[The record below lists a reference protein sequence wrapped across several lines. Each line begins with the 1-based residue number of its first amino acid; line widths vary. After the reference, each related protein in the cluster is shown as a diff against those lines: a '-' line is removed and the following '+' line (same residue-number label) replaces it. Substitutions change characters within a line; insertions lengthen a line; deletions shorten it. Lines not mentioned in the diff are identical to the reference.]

1 MVGQAQVLPG
11 SRSGSTFM
19 IRGLCLP
26 CYDPSLPPLSAYSL
40 TPISACGVGYQW
52 SGVRPVAGQVVDLV
66 GQEFASSVQARTPL
80 AGRRVSLTDHRR
92 RRAHLCD
99 TLRLRRYREH
109 LDAHATAHPAWFH
122 RSHTHCRVALLPG
135 TSSTVRVDQSAQD
148 ASQPGRKGGEFFTAP
163 SQDAHR
169 RYEALRAYFVEGLTA
184 AQAARRFD
192 YSVAAVNS
200 AVRDFRAGRR
210 QFFTPA
216 KPGPRRAPAKDAAR
230 DRVLVLRASGHS
242 IDEIATALAAEGTP
256 LNRTG
261 IAEILSQAGV
271 PRIWRR
277 PEQLRGAPRREQ
289 LPRAGIIDLAGLPAV
304 SHTRM

>member
-99 TLRLRRYREH
+99 TLRLRRYRER

-122 RSHTHCRVALLPG
+122 RSQTGCRVALPPG

-192 YSVAAVNS
+192 DSVAAHPGGSSCPAPGSSTSPACPPS
-200 AVRDFRAGRR
+200 A
-210 QFFTPA
+210 TPA
-216 KPGPRRAPAKDAAR
+216 WLVCCWPSPTWSPSTCRSWSGPPAT
-230 DRVLVLRASGHS
+230 L
-242 IDEIATALAAEGTP
+242 
-256 LNRTG
+256 
-261 IAEILSQAGV
+261 
-271 PRIWRR
+271 
-277 PEQLRGAPRREQ
+277 APR
-289 LPRAGIIDLAGLPAV
+289 
-304 SHTRM
+304 